1 MKGILEAIN
10 HCHAN
15 NVVHRD
21 IKPENIMI
29 NDEDEPKL
37 IDFGL
42 SKNNS
47 DKKKMATVAGTPFY
61 MAPEV
66 LNQNYTS
73 KADIWSLGVL
83 LYTMVSGYLPF

>member
-1 MKGILEAIN
+1 MKGILDAIN

-29 NDEDEPKL
+29 NDEDDAKL

-42 SKNNS
+42 SKTNKNKTMS
-47 DKKKMATVAGTPFY
+47 TAAGTPFY

-66 LNQNYTS
+66 LN
-73 KADIWSLGVL
+73 
-83 LYTMVSGYLPF
+83 